1 MNNNGKVLSPPSPLK
16 TGAYRETKRM
26 FFQQSKLL
34 EAQITDL
41 FDDVWPTVTAW
52 KTLRW
57 QVKGYYNSFNEDS
70 DYSAQR
76 LSSKFVEPSDK
87 TNHPNL
93 YRKCI
98 VETWA
103 DQEYRI
109 AINLLVNLF
118 ACYEGWLEEILK
130 AFGASC
136 EKSFQNRDLF
146 QSALNALQVGG
157 TPAIIN
163 AFYGVYKGVN
173 KRYNLSHLYN
183 YFTAYRYFKELRNC
197 FIHAGGVTSSRVVK
211 AWPDYN
217 ALSKDDLDLKEVP
230 ESFPPKIGDPL
241 KISLRGVVGFS
252 QIILNIVST
261 LDVEF
266 IRSKNAGGVFV
277 DTIKK
282 MPHDNF
288 PIMTS
293 ASQTKRDKQVSSVC
307 AKAFYNLPKISGD
320 DLYLFL
326 KANNI
331 VI

>member
-34 EAQITDL
+34 EAQITDF

-57 QVKGYYNSFNEDS
+57 QVKGYYDSYNGDS
-70 DYSAQR
+70 DYSVQQ

-98 VETWA
+98 EETWA
-103 DQEYRI
+103 DQEHRI

-130 AFGASC
+130 ALGSNS
-136 EKSFQNRDLF
+136 ERSFQKLDKF
-146 QSALNALQVGG
+146 QNALNGLQGG
-157 TPAIIN
+157 GNPAIIN
-163 AFYGVYKGVN
+163 AFYDVYKGVN
-173 KRYNLSHLYN
+173 KRYNFSHLYN
-183 YFTAYRYFKELRNC
+183 YFTAYWFFKELRNC
-197 FIHAGGVTSSRVVK
+197 FIHAGGVTSSRVVE
-211 AWPDYN
+211 AWAKYN
-217 ALSKDDLDLKEVP
+217 LLSKDDLDLKEAP
-230 ESFPPKIGDPL
+230 EAFPPRIGDPL

-266 IRSKNAGGVFV
+266 IKSKNADGVFV
-277 DTIKK
+277 ATIKK
-282 MPHDNF
+282 LPHDNF

-307 AKAFYNLPKISGD
+307 TKAFYNPPKISGD